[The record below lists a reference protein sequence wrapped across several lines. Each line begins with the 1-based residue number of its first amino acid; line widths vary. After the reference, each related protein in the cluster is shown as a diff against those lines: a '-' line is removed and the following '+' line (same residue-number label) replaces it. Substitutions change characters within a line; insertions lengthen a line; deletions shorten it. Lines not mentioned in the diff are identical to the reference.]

1 MSILNRIFKHKTYI
15 SLDAVSFDVSKYR
28 YEREKD
34 NERFWFT
41 SSGDGIS
48 ITFCPGPP
56 SLPTTVNTIVELQQF
71 YVGRVCNEQVR
82 MAEFRISPVADV
94 NSIWMILKLSRQPHG
109 MDYIGS
115 LTIPFADFSFV
126 IKMQC
131 DELGI
136 TGIRETA
143 LMLKARLEG
152 KVAIGAD
159 GKLSGDWNPDAAVH
173 DDKFPDHPISRLR
186 REFAQIISSLK
197 ISDVTKRQKRFE
209 LPTPAA

>member
-1 MSILNRIFKHKTYI
+1 
-15 SLDAVSFDVSKYR
+15 
-28 YEREKD
+28 
-34 NERFWFT
+34 
-41 SSGDGIS
+41 
-48 ITFCPGPP
+48 
-56 SLPTTVNTIVELQQF
+56 
-71 YVGRVCNEQVR
+71 
-82 MAEFRISPVADV
+82 
-94 NSIWMILKLSRQPHG
+94 
-109 MDYIGS
+109 
-115 LTIPFADFSFV
+115 
-126 IKMQC
+126 
-131 DELGI
+131 
-136 TGIRETA
+136 